1 MTTRKKTAIAQ
12 QVDSS
17 TSVTTSEVVDFA
29 LIAEAI
35 AFKTHDAIRN
45 SRSADSLYAEKA
57 SEVAIGDLVANIS
70 DLTVGASCLDSVGTV
85 LEIRDGE
92 IEVRRID
99 GVTRY
104 VLPAIGTYVAA
115 KGGKDVS
122 V

>member
-1 MTTRKKTAIAQ
+1 MTTKKTIPQ
-12 QVDSS
+12 
-17 TSVTTSEVVDFA
+17 EPKIDFA

-35 AFKTHDAIRN
+35 AFKTHDAIR
-45 SRSADSLYAEKA
+45 SALRSTDSLYVEKA

-99 GVTRY
+99 GVTWC

-115 KGGKDVS
+115 KGVS
-122 V
+122 NG